1 MLRSDAAE
9 RLWEQ
14 PLARLLLLFQCP
26 TPWRDPRTMMRLA
39 TLSEL
44 EEEEERARVA
54 SDETWRDPR
63 LDRSA
68 WLARG
73 KPL

>member
-1 MLRSDAAE
+1 
-9 RLWEQ
+9 
-14 PLARLLLLFQCP
+14 
-26 TPWRDPRTMMRLA
+26 MMRLA

-63 LDRSA
+63 LDRGA